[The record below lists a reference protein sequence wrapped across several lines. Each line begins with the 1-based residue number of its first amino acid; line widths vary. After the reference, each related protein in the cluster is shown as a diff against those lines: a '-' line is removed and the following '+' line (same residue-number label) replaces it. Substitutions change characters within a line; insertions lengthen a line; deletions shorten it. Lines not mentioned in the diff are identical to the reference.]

1 MIPVTIDHLP
11 FVLIA
16 LGVLLATYLLSLCTY
31 RLYFSP
37 VAHIPG
43 PSLARITYWYEFYYD
58 VLLKGQY
65 TFKIKRLHDQYGPII
80 RINPHEVH
88 IRDPDFYE
96 VVYADDSR
104 CKRDKWS
111 WSCRQ
116 HGLPLSTLATVG
128 HNHHRLRRGA
138 LDPFFSK
145 ARVQSLQPVL
155 EDVARKL
162 LARFE
167 EFQMLGDPL
176 PISLAFATLT
186 NVDIAEQYVLGR
198 NDKRALARDF
208 DPSFYEASLTSS
220 TTGYLTKHFPFITK
234 LTQLVPDNLTILMK
248 PATASYVKLRRDI
261 KHQIEQIV
269 RTEHRGDDNA
279 KSDTSKPSS
288 HQHTLIHEILRS
300 DLSYAEKSP
309 ARVYQDVQA
318 TVTAGTLATASAL
331 SYTLFS
337 LLSHPR
343 LLQRLRTELHAAMPN
358 PTVLPSLAVLEQL
371 PFLTACIKEGLR
383 LSIGASSRLQRIDP
397 VNPIVFTADRTEGK
411 SCTYVLPAGT
421 PLSMTGLLVHF
432 DRDTFP
438 NPGAFDP
445 DRWLGSSTPDRYLVA
460 FSKGTRQCVG
470 IHLAYAEMYI
480 ALALIFRIYGCS
492 EVRMKGDRGYLELFE
507 TEAASDGD
515 GNIDIVDAGGIS
527 SAHQKRSRDIRI
539 KVGR

>member
-1 MIPVTIDHLP
+1 MDHLP
-11 FVLIA
+11 FVLTSV
-16 LGVLLATYLLSLCTY
+16 GVLLATYLLSLCTY

-37 VAHIPG
+37 VSHIPG
-43 PSLARITYWYEFYYD
+43 PSLAKITYWYEFYYD

-65 TFKIKRLHDQYGPII
+65 TFKIKRLHDKYGPII

-88 IRDPDFYE
+88 IQNPDFCE

-116 HGLPLSTLATVG
+116 YGLPLSTLATVG
-128 HNHHRLRRGA
+128 HDHHRLRWGA

-145 ARVQSLQPVL
+145 ARVRSLQPVL

-167 EFQMLGDPL
+167 EFQMLGESL
-176 PISLAFATLT
+176 PIYLAFAALT
-186 NVDIAEQYVLGR
+186 NDIAEQYVLGR

-208 DPSFYEASLTSS
+208 DPSFYEASLASS
-220 TTGYLTKHFPFITK
+220 ATGYLTKHFPFITK
-234 LTQLVPDNLTILMK
+234 LTQFVPDNLTILMK

-261 KHQIEQIV
+261 KAQIEQII
-269 RTEHRGDDNA
+269 RTENSGDDHT
-279 KSDTSKPSS
+279 KSDTSRPSS

-300 DLSYAEKSP
+300 DLPDAEKSP
-309 ARVYQDVQA
+309 ARIMQDIQA
-318 TVTAGTLATASAL
+318 TVTAGTLATAAAL

-337 LLSHPR
+337 LLSHPQ
-343 LLQRLRTELHAAMPN
+343 LLRRLRTELHAAMPN

-383 LSIGASSRLQRIDP
+383 LGIGANSRLQRIDP
-397 VNPIVFTADRTEGK
+397 VNPIVFTAADRTEGK
-411 SCTYVLPAGT
+411 SRTYVLPAGT

-432 DRDTFP
+432 GRDTFR

-445 DRWLGSSTPDRYLVA
+445 DRWLGSSTLDRYLVA
-460 FSKGTRQCVG
+460 FSKGPRQCVG
-470 IHLAYAEMYI
+470 IHLA
-480 ALALIFRIYGCS
+480 
-492 EVRMKGDRGYLELFE
+492 
-507 TEAASDGD
+507 
-515 GNIDIVDAGGIS
+515 
-527 SAHQKRSRDIRI
+527 
-539 KVGR
+539 